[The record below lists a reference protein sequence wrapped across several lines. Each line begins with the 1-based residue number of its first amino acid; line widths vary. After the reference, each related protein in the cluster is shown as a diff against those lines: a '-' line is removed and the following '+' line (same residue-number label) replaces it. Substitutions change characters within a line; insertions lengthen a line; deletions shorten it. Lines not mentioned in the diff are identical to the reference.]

1 MSNTLLF
8 FYHNNLIDSYCFV
21 CHVFLDTLAAVNEK
35 QKLLVKQ
42 RQEIDE
48 TERNSDKE
56 VCPDYWPC
64 EFIVARCIFQV
75 KFRASNISYP

>member
-42 RQEIDE
+42 RQEIEE

-64 EFIVARCIFQV
+64 EFIVASCIFQA